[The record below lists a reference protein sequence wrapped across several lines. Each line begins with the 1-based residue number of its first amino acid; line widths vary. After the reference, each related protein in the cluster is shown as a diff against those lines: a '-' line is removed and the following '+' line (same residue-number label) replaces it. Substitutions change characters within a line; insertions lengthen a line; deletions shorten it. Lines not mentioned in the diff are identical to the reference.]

1 MSEKDTNAV
10 KYNTTKKEKN
20 ITPVVTDKTKV
31 KTREKSLGKK
41 FAETFLSD
49 DLNSVKKYA
58 LYDVIIPAIKDT
70 IVNIVKDGIEMLFY
84 GTTKS
89 SGSTKYSNATYVSYS
104 GYYNGKQ
111 SSKTYKQENVPDY
124 NEIILSSR
132 GDAERVLG
140 DMHDVIG
147 EYGSVTVADLLEMV
161 SLDSS
166 FTDWKYGWTDLRGSS
181 VKRVR
186 GGYLIVL
193 PKPILL
199 D

>member
-1 MSEKDTNAV
+1 
-10 KYNTTKKEKN
+10 
-20 ITPVVTDKTKV
+20 
-31 KTREKSLGKK
+31 
-41 FAETFLSD
+41 
-49 DLNSVKKYA
+49 
-58 LYDVIIPAIKDT
+58 
-70 IVNIVKDGIEMLFY
+70 
-84 GTTKS
+84 
-89 SGSTKYSNATYVSYS
+89 
-104 GYYNGKQ
+104 
-111 SSKTYKQENVPDY
+111 
-124 NEIILSSR
+124 
-132 GDAERVLG
+132 
-140 DMHDVIG
+140 MHDVIG